1 MTKITKNDS
10 SQSIQTVVNDAVNS
24 VIFTNIEMP
33 NHVFFKFTDVV
44 YKESGI
50 KLDAEKKNMLISR
63 LSRRLK
69 ILGIDN
75 YSDYYDFIH
84 EDDEEIYHMIDVVT
98 TNKTDFFREQHHFH
112 FLEEKVLPEIFNPL
126 NNPGDKKINIWSA
139 GCSTGE
145 EPYSI
150 GMVCMEHFKHLH
162 NQFEILATDISGK
175 VLEAADKAVYSDK
188 LLAPVSDYFVK
199 KYFMKGDGEMAGFH
213 KIVPEL
219 RKQIKFE
226 RHNIVYDS
234 YSDIPDMDI
243 IFCRN
248 MIIYFDRPVQI
259 RIYNEIIDKL
269 KIGGYLMIG
278 HSETLYGVMK
288 RIKNIAPTIYQKIG

>member
-1 MTKITKNDS
+1 
-10 SQSIQTVVNDAVNS
+10 
-24 VIFTNIEMP
+24 
-33 NHVFFKFTDVV
+33 
-44 YKESGI
+44 
-50 KLDAEKKNMLISR
+50 
-63 LSRRLK
+63 
-69 ILGIDN
+69 
-75 YSDYYDFIH
+75 
-84 EDDEEIYHMIDVVT
+84 
-98 TNKTDFFREQHHFH
+98 
-112 FLEEKVLPEIFNPL
+112 
-126 NNPGDKKINIWSA
+126 
-139 GCSTGE
+139 
-145 EPYSI
+145 
-150 GMVCMEHFKHLH
+150 
-162 NQFEILATDISGK
+162 
-175 VLEAADKAVYSDK
+175 
-188 LLAPVSDYFVK
+188 
-199 KYFMKGDGEMAGFH
+199 MAGFH